1 MRCDVMWCIW
11 HFILASTETSRL
23 LWWLGT
29 LRTMGFVP
37 NHSGRR
43 YSWETGGGV
52 DDGGVRF
59 LQHLLDIEIS

>member
-1 MRCDVMWCIW
+1 
-11 HFILASTETSRL
+11 
-23 LWWLGT
+23 
-29 LRTMGFVP
+29 MGFVP